1 MPESRPIDDLLT
13 ELQGRTTQVAVII
26 DEWGALEGIV
36 TVEEIVGEIRDE
48 FDTEAFEPSIDDRD
62 DGTYAI
68 DGRVP
73 IREANDALGADFE
86 TVGGLLLGHLGRA
99 PEVGDRVEL
108 DGYSLQAE
116 AVDGTRIAEVLV
128 RARERREVDSGG
140 TGEPEE
146 PEEPQEASET
156 PSE

>member
-13 ELQGRTTQVAVII
+13 ELQGRTTQVTVII

-36 TVEEIVGEIRDE
+36 TVGEIRDE

-86 TVGGLLLGHLGRA
+86 TVGGLLLDYLGRA

-146 PEEPQEASET
+146 PEEPKEASET

>member
-1 MPESRPIDDLLT
+1 VPESRPIDDLLT
-13 ELQGRTTQVAVII
+13 ELQGRTTQVTVII

-36 TVEEIVGEIRDE
+36 TVGEIRDE

-86 TVGGLLLGHLGRA
+86 TVGGLLLDYLGRA

-146 PEEPQEASET
+146 PEEPKEASET

>member
-36 TVEEIVGEIRDE
+36 TVGEIRDE